1 MQEMNKQITIEEI
14 VNKMKKNNKKSDS
27 KRILKAY
34 NFAVEKHGNQLRK
47 SGEPY
52 IIHPMQVAYILADL
66 GLDDDTICA
75 ALLHDVVEDTC
86 VTHEDLINEFSLEVA
101 EMVDGVTKLSKLNCE
116 SVEEEQVEN
125 YRKMF
130 LAMGRDI
137 RVIMIKLADRLH
149 NMRTLKFL
157 SRERQIANARETMDL
172 YAPLANRLGIYSLKW
187 ELEDLSFKYL
197 YPEEYRE
204 IVEGIDRKRE
214 ERLEFIDKIEAQIA
228 RELKVQ
234 KIDAQISGR
243 AKHLYSIYRK
253 MKRDNIT
260 LDQIY
265 DLFALRIIVNSVKD
279 CYAALGVVHDL
290 YNPMPGRFKDYIAVP
305 KPNMYQSLHTTLIGE
320 KGTPFEVQ
328 IRTWDMH
335 RIAEYGI
342 AAHWAYKE
350 ASFAKGKKAN
360 VQVTEDKL
368 AWLRE
373 TLEWQ
378 KDIADPQEFLNTL
391 KTELFEDEVYVFTP
405 KGDIKVLPSGSTP
418 IDYAYNIHAEIGH
431 HMTGCKINSKMMP
444 IITKLKNGD
453 IIEIVTSDKAKGPSR
468 DWLKFIQ
475 STTAKNKIQ
484 AWFKKNQREENI
496 EKGKDLIEKE
506 IKRIGMDY
514 SELFKTEFVQGAL
527 DRYKFTTTEDM
538 YAAVGFGA
546 ITSGKIIARILEEY
560 RKVHKEENVEEKIEE
575 LSKAK
580 QNKAKAS
587 KTGIVVEGIDNCL
600 VKLSKCCNPV
610 PGDNIVGYITRGR
623 GVSVHRSDCK
633 NLKDLF
639 LDEENRMIDV
649 YWLSEK
655 AAAYNVD
662 IEIFANDRTGL
673 LADIISQIGTTKTKL
688 IAVSS
693 RANKERIAIT
703 EITLEVENLEELNN
717 VLKVIRKIDSV
728 YEVKRKK

>member
-1 MQEMNKQITIEEI
+1 MQEAKVQYTIEDI
-14 VNKMKKNNKKSDS
+14 VNKMKKNNKKSDI
-27 KRILKAY
+27 KLIMKAY
-34 NFAVEKHGNQLRK
+34 NYAKENHGDQLRK

-52 IIHPMQVAYILADL
+52 IIHPIQVAYTLAEL
-66 GLDDDTICA
+66 ELDDATICA
-75 ALLHDVVEDTC
+75 ALLHDVVEDTE
-86 VTHEDLINEFSLEVA
+86 VTHQDLTNEFGIEIA
-101 EMVDGVTKLSKLNCE
+101 EMVDGVTKLSKLNYE
-116 SVEEEQVEN
+116 SVEEAQVEN

-130 LAMGRDI
+130 LAMGKDI
-137 RVIMIKLADRLH
+137 RVIMIKLSDRLH
-149 NMRTLKFL
+149 NMRTLKYL
-157 SRERQIANARETMDL
+157 SRDRQIANAKETMDL

-214 ERLEFIDKIEAQIA
+214 ERLQFIDKIEEQIKQ
-228 RELKVQ
+228 ELKKQ
-234 KIDAQISGR
+234 KIEAEITGR

-279 CYAALGVVHDL
+279 CYAALGVVHEL

-360 VQVTEDKL
+360 VKVSEDKL

-378 KDIADPQEFLNTL
+378 KDMQDPQEFLNTL

-418 IDYAYNIHAEIGH
+418 IDYAYSIHAEIGH

-453 IIEIVTSDKAKGPSR
+453 IIEIITSENSKGPSR

-475 STTAKNKIQ
+475 SSTAKNKIN
-484 AWFKKNQREENI
+484 AWFKKNLREENI

-506 IKRIGMDY
+506 IKRIGMNHDD
-514 SELFKTEFVQGAL
+514 LFKQEFIEGAL
-527 DRYKFTTTEDM
+527 NRYKFNSIEDM
-538 YAAVGFGA
+538 YASVGFGA
-546 ITSGKIIARILEEY
+546 ITSGKVIARILEEY
-560 RKVHKEENVEEKIEE
+560 RKVHKEENVEQKLEE
-575 LSKAK
+575 LSKEKNTAK
-580 QNKAKAS
+580 PS
-587 KTGIVVEGIDNCL
+587 KSGVVVKGIDNCL

-610 PGDNIVGYITRGR
+610 PGDDIVGYITRGR
-623 GVSVHRSDCK
+623 GVSIHRADCK

-639 LDEENRMIDV
+639 EDEESRMIDV
-649 YWLSEK
+649 YWYTEK
-655 AAAYNVD
+655 EAAYNVD
-662 IEIFANDRTGL
+662 IEVFANDRSGL
-673 LADIISQIGTTKTKL
+673 LADIIAQISNAKTKL
-688 IAVSS
+688 IAVNC

-703 EITLEVENLEELNN
+703 EVTVEVENLEQLND
-717 VLKVIRKIDSV
+717 VLKAIRKVDSV

>member
-1 MQEMNKQITIEEI
+1 MQEAKVQYTIEDI
-14 VNKMKKNNKKSDS
+14 VNKMKKNNKKSDI
-27 KRILKAY
+27 KLIMKAY
-34 NFAVEKHGNQLRK
+34 NYAKENHGDQLRK

-52 IIHPMQVAYILADL
+52 IIHPIQVAYTLAEL
-66 GLDDDTICA
+66 ELDDATICA
-75 ALLHDVVEDTC
+75 ALLHDVVEDTE
-86 VTHEDLINEFSLEVA
+86 VTHQDLINEFGIEIA
-101 EMVDGVTKLSKLNCE
+101 EMVDGVTKLSKLNYE
-116 SVEEEQVEN
+116 SVEEAQVEN

-130 LAMGRDI
+130 LAMGKDI
-137 RVIMIKLADRLH
+137 RVIMIKLSDRLH
-149 NMRTLKFL
+149 NMRTLKYL
-157 SRERQIANARETMDL
+157 SRDRQIANAKETMDL

-214 ERLEFIDKIEAQIA
+214 ERLQFIDKIEEQIKQ
-228 RELKVQ
+228 ELKKQ
-234 KIDAQISGR
+234 KIEAEITGR

-279 CYAALGVVHDL
+279 CYAALGVVHEL

-360 VQVTEDKL
+360 VKVSEDKL

-378 KDIADPQEFLNTL
+378 KDMQDPQEFLNTL

-418 IDYAYNIHAEIGH
+418 IDYAYSIHAEIGH

-453 IIEIVTSDKAKGPSR
+453 IIEIITSENSKGPSR

-475 STTAKNKIQ
+475 SSTAKNKIN

-506 IKRIGMDY
+506 IKRIGMNHD
-514 SELFKTEFVQGAL
+514 ELFKQEFIQGAL
-527 DRYKFTTTEDM
+527 NRYKFNSIEDM
-538 YAAVGFGA
+538 YASVGFGA
-546 ITSGKIIARILEEY
+546 ITSGKVIARILEEY
-560 RKVHKEENVEEKIEE
+560 RKVHKEENVEQKLEE
-575 LSKAK
+575 LSKEKNAAK
-580 QNKAKAS
+580 PS
-587 KTGIVVEGIDNCL
+587 KSGVVVKGIDNCL

-610 PGDNIVGYITRGR
+610 PGDDIVGYITRGR
-623 GVSVHRSDCK
+623 GVSIHRADCK

-639 LDEENRMIDV
+639 EDEESRMIDV
-649 YWLSEK
+649 YWYTEK
-655 AAAYNVD
+655 EAAYNVD
-662 IEIFANDRTGL
+662 IEVFANDRSGL
-673 LADIISQIGTTKTKL
+673 LADIIAQISNAKTKL
-688 IAVSS
+688 IAVNC

-703 EITLEVENLEELNN
+703 EVTVEVENLEQLND
-717 VLKVIRKIDSV
+717 VLKAIRKVDSV

>member
-1 MQEMNKQITIEEI
+1 MQEAKVQYTIEDI
-14 VNKMKKNNKKSDS
+14 VNKMKKNNKKSDI
-27 KRILKAY
+27 KLIMKAY
-34 NFAVEKHGNQLRK
+34 NYAKENHGDQLRK

-52 IIHPMQVAYILADL
+52 IIHPIQVAYTLAEL
-66 GLDDDTICA
+66 ELDDATICA
-75 ALLHDVVEDTC
+75 ALLHDVVEDTE
-86 VTHEDLINEFSLEVA
+86 VTHQDLINEFGIEIA
-101 EMVDGVTKLSKLNCE
+101 EMVDGVTKLSKLNYE
-116 SVEEEQVEN
+116 SVEEAQVEN

-130 LAMGRDI
+130 LAMGKDI
-137 RVIMIKLADRLH
+137 RVIMIKLSDRLH
-149 NMRTLKFL
+149 NMRTLKYL
-157 SRERQIANARETMDL
+157 SRDRQIANAKETMDL

-214 ERLEFIDKIEAQIA
+214 ERLQFIDKIEEQIKQ
-228 RELKVQ
+228 ELKKQ
-234 KIDAQISGR
+234 KIEAEITGR

-279 CYAALGVVHDL
+279 CYAALGVVHEL

-360 VQVTEDKL
+360 VKVSEDKL

-378 KDIADPQEFLNTL
+378 KDMQDPQEFLNTL

-418 IDYAYNIHAEIGH
+418 IDYAYSIHAEIGH

-453 IIEIVTSDKAKGPSR
+453 IIEIITSENSKGPSR

-475 STTAKNKIQ
+475 SSTAKNKIN

-506 IKRIGMDY
+506 IKRIGMNHD
-514 SELFKTEFVQGAL
+514 ELFKQEFIQGAL
-527 DRYKFTTTEDM
+527 NRYKFNSIEDM
-538 YAAVGFGA
+538 YASVGFGA
-546 ITSGKIIARILEEY
+546 ITSGKVIARILEEY
-560 RKVHKEENVEEKIEE
+560 RKVHKEENVEQKLEE
-575 LSKAK
+575 LSKEKNTAK
-580 QNKAKAS
+580 PS
-587 KTGIVVEGIDNCL
+587 KSGVVVKGIDNCL

-610 PGDNIVGYITRGR
+610 PGDDIVGYITRGR
-623 GVSVHRSDCK
+623 GVSIHRADCK

-639 LDEENRMIDV
+639 EDEESRMIDV
-649 YWLSEK
+649 YWYTEK
-655 AAAYNVD
+655 EAAYNVD
-662 IEIFANDRTGL
+662 IEVFANDRSGL
-673 LADIISQIGTTKTKL
+673 LADIIAQISAAKTKL
-688 IAVSS
+688 IAVNC

-703 EITLEVENLEELNN
+703 EVTVEVENLEQLND
-717 VLKVIRKIDSV
+717 VLKAIRKVDSV

>member
-1 MQEMNKQITIEEI
+1 MQEKDQITIENLI
-14 VNKMKKNNKKSDS
+14 TKAKKNNRKSDS
-27 KRILKAY
+27 KLIMKAY
-34 NFAVEKHGNQLRK
+34 EYAKGNHGEQLRK

-52 IIHPMQVAYILADL
+52 IIHPLNVAYILADL
-66 GLDDDTICA
+66 ELDDATICA
-75 ALLHDVVEDTC
+75 ALLHDVVEDTDK
-86 VTHEDLINEFSLEVA
+86 THEDVINEFGTEVA
-101 EMVDGVTKLSKLNCE
+101 EMVDGVTKLSKLNYVT
-116 SVEEEQVEN
+116 VEEEQVEN

-130 LAMGRDI
+130 LAMGKDI

-149 NMRTLKFL
+149 NMKTLKFL
-157 SRERQIANARETMDL
+157 SRDRQIANAKETMDL

-187 ELEDLSFKYL
+187 ELEDLGFKYL

-204 IVEGIDRKRE
+204 IVEGIARKRE
-214 ERLEFIDKIEAQIA
+214 ERMNFLDKIEESI
-228 RELKVQ
+228 RKELKTQ
-234 KIDAQISGR
+234 KIDAEIAGR

-265 DLFALRIIVNSVKD
+265 DLFALRIVTNSVKD
-279 CYAALGVVHDL
+279 CYASLGVVHEL

-378 KDIADPQEFLNTL
+378 KDMQDPQEFLNTL

-405 KGDIKVLPSGSTP
+405 KGEIKVLPTGSTP
-418 IDYAYNIHAEIGH
+418 IDYAYSIHAEIGH

-444 IITKLKNGD
+444 IITKLKSGD
-453 IIEIVTSDKAKGPSR
+453 IIEIVTSENNKGPSR
-468 DWLKFIQ
+468 DWLKFIK
-475 STTAKNKIQ
+475 SSSAKNKIN

-496 EKGKDLIEKE
+496 EKGKDSIDRE
-506 IKRIGMDY
+506 IKRIGMEY
-514 SELFKTEFVQGAL
+514 SELFKSEYVNAAL
-527 DRYKFTTTEDM
+527 NRYKFNSIEDM
-538 YAAVGFGA
+538 YASVGFGA
-546 ITSGKIIARILEEY
+546 ITVGKVIARILEEY
-560 RKVHKEENVEEKIEE
+560 RKTHKEENVEEKLEE
-575 LSKAK
+575 LNKEKTKNIKPSK
-580 QNKAKAS
+580 N
-587 KTGIVVEGIDNCL
+587 GIVVEGIDNCL

-610 PGDNIVGYITRGR
+610 PGDSIIGYITRGR
-623 GVSVHRSDCK
+623 GVSVHRADCK

-639 LDEENRMIDV
+639 IDEENRMIDV
-649 YWLSEK
+649 YWFDEK
-655 AAAYNVD
+655 EASYNVD
-662 IEIFANDRTGL
+662 IEIFANDRNGL
-673 LADIISQIGTTKTKL
+673 LADIIAQIGTTKSKL

-703 EITLEVENLEELNN
+703 EVTLEVENLEELNN
-717 VLKVIRKIDSV
+717 VLKIIRKIDSV

>member
-1 MQEMNKQITIEEI
+1 MQEANKPITIEEI
-14 VNKMKKNNKKSDS
+14 INKMKKNNKKSDS
-27 KRILKAY
+27 KIIQKAY
-34 NFAVEKHGNQLRK
+34 NFAVEKHGEQLRK

-52 IIHPMQVAYILADL
+52 IIHPMQVANILAEL
-66 GLDDDTICA
+66 GLDDSTVCA
-75 ALLHDVVEDTC
+75 ALLHDVVEDTE
-86 VTHEDLINEFSLEVA
+86 VTHEDLIREFSLEIA

-130 LAMGRDI
+130 LAMGKDI

-157 SRERQIANARETMDL
+157 SRDRQIANARETMDL

-187 ELEDLSFKYL
+187 ELEDLAFKYL
-197 YPEEYRE
+197 YPEDYRE

-214 ERLEFIDKIEAQIA
+214 ERLNFIDKIEEEIKK
-228 RELKVQ
+228 ELKAQ
-234 KIDAQISGR
+234 KIDAEITGR

-260 LDQIY
+260 IDQIY

-320 KGTPFEVQ
+320 RGTPFEVQ

-350 ASFAKGKKAN
+350 ASFSKGKKAN

-405 KGDIKVLPSGSTP
+405 KGDIKVLPNGSTP
-418 IDYAYNIHAEIGH
+418 IDYAYSIHAEIGH

-444 IITKLKNGD
+444 IITKLRNGD
-453 IIEIVTSDKAKGPSR
+453 IVEIVTSDKAKGPSR

-475 STTAKNKIQ
+475 SSTAKNKIQ

-527 DRYKFTTTEDM
+527 NRYKFTTTEDM

-546 ITSGKIIARILEEY
+546 ISSGKVIARILEEY

-575 LSKAK
+575 LAKK
-580 QNKAKAS
+580 QNKANTS

-623 GVSVHRSDCK
+623 GVSVHRADCK

-639 LDEENRMIDV
+639 LDEQNRMIDV

-688 IAVSS
+688 IAVAS

-717 VLKVIRKIDSV
+717 VLKVIRKVDSV

>member
-1 MQEMNKQITIEEI
+1 MQEAKVQYTIEDI
-14 VNKMKKNNKKSDS
+14 VNKMKKNNKKSDI
-27 KRILKAY
+27 KLIMKAY
-34 NFAVEKHGNQLRK
+34 NYAKENHGNQLRK

-52 IIHPMQVAYILADL
+52 IIHPIQVAYTLAEL
-66 GLDDDTICA
+66 ELDDATICA
-75 ALLHDVVEDTC
+75 ALLHDVVEDTE
-86 VTHEDLINEFSLEVA
+86 VTHQDLINEFGIEIA
-101 EMVDGVTKLSKLNCE
+101 EMVDGVTKLSKLNYE
-116 SVEEEQVEN
+116 SVEEAQVEN

-130 LAMGRDI
+130 LAMGKDI
-137 RVIMIKLADRLH
+137 RVIMIKLSDRLH
-149 NMRTLKFL
+149 NMRTLKYL
-157 SRERQIANARETMDL
+157 SRDRQIANAKETMDL

-214 ERLEFIDKIEAQIA
+214 ERLQFIDKIEEQIKQ
-228 RELKVQ
+228 ELKKQ
-234 KIDAQISGR
+234 KIEAEITGR

-279 CYAALGVVHDL
+279 CYAALGVVHEL

-360 VQVTEDKL
+360 VKVSEDKL

-378 KDIADPQEFLNTL
+378 KDMQDPQEFLNTL

-418 IDYAYNIHAEIGH
+418 IDYAYSIHAEIGH

-453 IIEIVTSDKAKGPSR
+453 IIEIITSENSKGPSR

-475 STTAKNKIQ
+475 SSTAKNKIN

-506 IKRIGMDY
+506 IKRIGMNHD
-514 SELFKTEFVQGAL
+514 ELFRQEFIQGAL
-527 DRYKFTTTEDM
+527 NRYKFNSIEDM
-538 YAAVGFGA
+538 YASVGFGA
-546 ITSGKIIARILEEY
+546 ITSGKLIARILEEY
-560 RKVHKEENVEEKIEE
+560 RKVHKEENVEQKLEE
-575 LSKAK
+575 LSKEKNTAK
-580 QNKAKAS
+580 PS
-587 KTGIVVEGIDNCL
+587 KSGIVVKGIDNCL
-600 VKLSKCCNPV
+600 VKISKCCNPV
-610 PGDNIVGYITRGR
+610 PGDDIVGYITRGR
-623 GVSVHRSDCK
+623 GVSIHRANCK

-639 LDEENRMIDV
+639 EDEESRMIDV
-649 YWLSEK
+649 YWYTEK
-655 AAAYNVD
+655 EAAYNVD
-662 IEIFANDRTGL
+662 IEVFANDRSGL
-673 LADIISQIGTTKTKL
+673 LADIIAQISATKIKL
-688 IAVSS
+688 IAVNC

-703 EITLEVENLEELNN
+703 EITVEVENLEQLND
-717 VLKVIRKIDSV
+717 VLKAIRKVDSV